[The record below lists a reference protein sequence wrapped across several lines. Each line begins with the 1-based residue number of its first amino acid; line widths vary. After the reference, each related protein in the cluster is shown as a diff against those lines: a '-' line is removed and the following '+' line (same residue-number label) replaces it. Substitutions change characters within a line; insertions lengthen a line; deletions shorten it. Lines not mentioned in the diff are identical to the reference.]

1 MSLSEIAPLEMGAQK
16 IRWRKRKAPG
26 SSMHQEREGAERR
39 ISMNILTEVS
49 KIFEST
55 TNDGHH
61 QSLVAE
67 AVNMLTSRE
76 GGLSALTQN
85 FERNGLGD
93 IISSWIGTGEN
104 APISPD
110 QIKSVLG
117 SDCVA
122 NLANKAGIS
131 PEMATQYLTKSLP
144 SLVDALTP
152 NGKVGGA
159 NALMSRGKE
168 ILAAFAYKRQ
178 AV

>member
-1 MSLSEIAPLEMGAQK
+1 LRRSG
-16 IRWRKRKAPG
+16 WGRKKSAGKKEKLRARVCIKKA
-26 SSMHQEREGAERR
+26 AERR
-39 ISMNILTEVS
+39 ISMSILTEVS

-55 TNDGHH
+55 TNDGRH
-61 QSLVAE
+61 QSIVAE
-67 AVNMLTSRE
+67 AVSMLTSRE

-85 FERNGLGD
+85 FEQNGLGH

-104 APISPD
+104 APISPN

-122 NLANKAGIS
+122 HLARKAGIS

-152 NGKVGGA
+152 NGNVGGA
-159 NALMSRGKE
+159 NDLMSRGKE
-168 ILAAFAYKRQ
+168 IPAAFASKRQ
-178 AV
+178 GV